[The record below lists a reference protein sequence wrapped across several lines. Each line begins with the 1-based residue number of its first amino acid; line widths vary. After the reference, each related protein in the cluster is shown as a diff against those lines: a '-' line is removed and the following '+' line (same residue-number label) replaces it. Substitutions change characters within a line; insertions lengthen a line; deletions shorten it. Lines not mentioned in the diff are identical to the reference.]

1 MNQEPEQKQMKERP
15 DYRIQGRSRPGI
27 VKFNREFILPED
39 QENGSTGKEIRIFK
53 NKTVKAKDDRQHRRN
68 ADFKH

>member
-1 MNQEPEQKQMKERP
+1 M
-15 DYRIQGRSRPGI
+15 
-27 VKFNREFILPED
+27 KFNREFILPED

-68 ADFKH
+68 ADFKHWETRHIESNKTATVGLGEDISRTIL